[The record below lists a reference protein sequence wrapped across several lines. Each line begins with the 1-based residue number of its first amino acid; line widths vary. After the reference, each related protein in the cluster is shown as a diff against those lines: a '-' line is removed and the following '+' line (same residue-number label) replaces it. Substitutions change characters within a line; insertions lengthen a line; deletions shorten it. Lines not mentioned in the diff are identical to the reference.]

1 MMWNTAAFLA
11 NKGVKRVEFFCAI
24 PVFLHRVWQL
34 VPVCAKSVYV
44 LNGDKSINCAKATKQ
59 AGVNLVQAQQK
70 SPGDEEDNWVWSPT
84 TALLGLGNACNYG
97 VVASHQSPLYPAGP
111 AV

>member
-1 MMWNTAAFLA
+1 MQYLFFSVAF
-11 NKGVKRVEFFCAI
+11 
-24 PVFLHRVWQL
+24 WQL

-84 TALLGLGNACNYG
+84 AALLGLGNACNYD